1 MGKECFLKYLRKIG
15 IDKSVAYSSGARVV
29 QGVTG
34 VVTVLMIAGFLSK
47 SRPRVLLYIWQY
59 SCNTDFFFELG
70 LTNILIQFVGHEM
83 AGLEWKEVYK
93 LSGSSD
99 NISRIAHLLRFSVRW
114 YGIVSL
120 MFVIITVICGII
132 FFSHFQ

>member
-47 SRPRVLLYIWQY
+47 VDQGYYIHLAVFLQY
-59 SCNTDFFFELG
+59 RFFL
-70 LTNILIQFVGHEM
+70 N
-83 AGLEWKEVYK
+83 
-93 LSGSSD
+93 
-99 NISRIAHLLRFSVRW
+99 
-114 YGIVSL
+114 
-120 MFVIITVICGII
+120 
-132 FFSHFQ
+132 

>member
-47 SRPRVLLYIWQY
+47 VDQGYYYTFGSILAIQI
-59 SCNTDFFFELG
+59 FFELG
-70 LTNILIQFVGHEM
+70 LTNILIPVS
-83 AGLEWKEVYK
+83 YT
-93 LSGSSD
+93 
-99 NISRIAHLLRFSVRW
+99 HLTLPTN
-114 YGIVSL
+114 SL
-120 MFVIITVICGII
+120 V
-132 FFSHFQ
+132 